1 MRFKKIFF
9 YVILML
15 ICAIGV
21 IAPLK
26 VNAATYE
33 VNVQDK
39 QGNNERQYEVS
50 PIITIAELKGMIAE
64 ETNIPAARQKLVFSN
79 TELEDSKTIAEY
91 NIQSDATIT
100 LIPTWKLTFDSKV
113 NNDATDITEVYVEDY
128 DYYSP
133 QPPVKNGYTFGGW
146 FAENNNQ
153 TRFNFGIT
161 RINSDLNFH
170 AYWAEEISEISV
182 VLNAPHVGDT
192 ITLDGLGYPDSL
204 PVVTTTDSRLQVSA
218 YWIKGTCENDLCE
231 ELFSGTFQ
239 KNQYYYAYIELEIID
254 ANSYLFV
261 PEVSNN
267 ISINGNAPEEVFD
280 GSSIHTWF
288 IAKVQA
294 QSTTYKILSDKQT
307 YILNSNNAISITA
320 DGNLNKLT
328 GIMVDGILISSEN
341 YDLENGSTVLTLK
354 SSYLDTL
361 SVGNH
366 TVTFV
371 YNDGSVDAI
380 LTVLEAQNQSGDNTT
395 TGDNTNTNDNNTSN
409 DSTTNNTTTT
419 GTTNTSSN
427 PQTGDNIMFY
437 ISMLGLSIIGLAGAG
452 LYIRK
457 RRFN

>member
-1 MRFKKIFF
+1 VRFKKIFF

-133 QPPVKNGYTFGGW
+133 QTPVKNGYTFGGW

-192 ITLDGLGYPDSL
+192 ITLDGLGYPDGL

-366 TVTFV
+366 TLEFV
-371 YNDGSVDAI
+371 YSDGSVETLFAVSNAKDK
-380 LTVLEAQNQSGDNTT
+380 VLASNKNTI
-395 TGDNTNTNDNNTSN
+395 
-409 DSTTNNTTTT
+409 
-419 GTTNTSSN
+419 N
-427 PQTGDNIMFY
+427 PQTGDNIIFY
-437 ISMLGLSIIGLAGAG
+437 IAMLGLSLIGLVGAG
-452 LYIRK
+452 LYTRK
-457 RRFN
+457 HIFNK

>member
-133 QPPVKNGYTFGGW
+133 QTPVKNGYTFGGW

-182 VLNAPHVGDT
+182 VLNVPHVGDT
-192 ITLDGLGYPDSL
+192 ITLDGFGYPDSL

-366 TVTFV
+366 TLEFV
-371 YNDGSVDAI
+371 YSDGSVETLFAVSNAKDK
-380 LTVLEAQNQSGDNTT
+380 VLASNKNTI
-395 TGDNTNTNDNNTSN
+395 
-409 DSTTNNTTTT
+409 
-419 GTTNTSSN
+419 N
-427 PQTGDNIMFY
+427 PQTGDNIIFY
-437 ISMLGLSIIGLAGAG
+437 IAMLGLSLIGLVGAG
-452 LYIRK
+452 LYTRK
-457 RRFN
+457 HIFNK

>member
-366 TVTFV
+366 TLEFV
-371 YNDGSVDAI
+371 YSDGSVETLFAVSNAKEK
-380 LTVLEAQNQSGDNTT
+380 VLASNKNTI
-395 TGDNTNTNDNNTSN
+395 
-409 DSTTNNTTTT
+409 
-419 GTTNTSSN
+419 N
-427 PQTGDNIMFY
+427 PQTGDNVMCY
-437 ISMLGLSIIGLAGAG
+437 ISMLGLSVIVIAGIGF
-452 LYIRK
+452 YVKKK
-457 RRFN
+457 RYN

>member
-39 QGNNERQYEVS
+39 QGNNKRQYEVS

>member
-1 MRFKKIFF
+1 MRFKKVFF

-133 QPPVKNGYTFGGW
+133 QTPVKNGYTFGGW

-192 ITLDGLGYPDSL
+192 ITLDGLGYPDGL

-366 TVTFV
+366 TLEFV
-371 YNDGSVDAI
+371 YSDGSVETLFAVSNAKDK
-380 LTVLEAQNQSGDNTT
+380 VLASNKNTI
-395 TGDNTNTNDNNTSN
+395 
-409 DSTTNNTTTT
+409 
-419 GTTNTSSN
+419 N
-427 PQTGDNIMFY
+427 PQTGDNVMCY
-437 ISMLGLSIIGLAGAG
+437 ISMLGLSVIVIAGIGF
-452 LYIRK
+452 YVKKK
-457 RRFN
+457 RYN

>member
-133 QPPVKNGYTFGGW
+133 QTPVKNGYTFGGW

-366 TVTFV
+366 TLEFV
-371 YNDGSVDAI
+371 YSDGSVETLFAVSNAKDK
-380 LTVLEAQNQSGDNTT
+380 VLASNKNTI
-395 TGDNTNTNDNNTSN
+395 
-409 DSTTNNTTTT
+409 
-419 GTTNTSSN
+419 N
-427 PQTGDNIMFY
+427 PQTGDNIIFY
-437 ISMLGLSIIGLAGAG
+437 IAMLGLSLIGLVGAG
-452 LYIRK
+452 LYTRK
-457 RRFN
+457 HIFNK

>member
-39 QGNNERQYEVS
+39 QGYNERQYEVS

-133 QPPVKNGYTFGGW
+133 QTPVKNGYTFGGW

-366 TVTFV
+366 TLKFV
-371 YNDGSVDAI
+371 YSDGSVETLFAVSNAKDK
-380 LTVLEAQNQSGDNTT
+380 VLASNKNTI
-395 TGDNTNTNDNNTSN
+395 
-409 DSTTNNTTTT
+409 
-419 GTTNTSSN
+419 N
-427 PQTGDNIMFY
+427 PQTGDNIIFY
-437 ISMLGLSIIGLAGAG
+437 IAMLGLSLIGLVGAG
-452 LYIRK
+452 LYTRK
-457 RRFN
+457 HIFNK

>member
-192 ITLDGLGYPDSL
+192 ITLDGLGYPNSL

-366 TVTFV
+366 TLEFV
-371 YNDGSVDAI
+371 YSDGSVETLFAVSNAKDK
-380 LTVLEAQNQSGDNTT
+380 VLASNKNTI
-395 TGDNTNTNDNNTSN
+395 
-409 DSTTNNTTTT
+409 
-419 GTTNTSSN
+419 N
-427 PQTGDNIMFY
+427 PQTGDNIIFY
-437 ISMLGLSIIGLAGAG
+437 IAMLGLSLIGLVGAG
-452 LYIRK
+452 LYTRK
-457 RRFN
+457 HIFNK

>member
-39 QGNNERQYEVS
+39 QGYNKRQYEVS

-133 QPPVKNGYTFGGW
+133 QTPVKNGYTFGGW

-328 GIMVDGILISSEN
+328 GIMVDGNLISSEN

-366 TVTFV
+366 TLEFV
-371 YNDGSVDAI
+371 YSDGSVETLFAVSNAKDK
-380 LTVLEAQNQSGDNTT
+380 VLASNKNTI
-395 TGDNTNTNDNNTSN
+395 
-409 DSTTNNTTTT
+409 
-419 GTTNTSSN
+419 N
-427 PQTGDNIMFY
+427 PQTGDNIIFY
-437 ISMLGLSIIGLAGAG
+437 IAMLGLSLIGLVGAG
-452 LYIRK
+452 LYTRK
-457 RRFN
+457 HIFNK

>member
-64 ETNIPAARQKLVFSN
+64 KTNIPAARQKLVFSN

-133 QPPVKNGYTFGGW
+133 QTPVKNGYTFGGW

-192 ITLDGLGYPDSL
+192 ITLDGLGYPNSL

-366 TVTFV
+366 TLEFV
-371 YNDGSVDAI
+371 YSDGSVETLFAVSNAKDK
-380 LTVLEAQNQSGDNTT
+380 VLASNKNTI
-395 TGDNTNTNDNNTSN
+395 
-409 DSTTNNTTTT
+409 
-419 GTTNTSSN
+419 N
-427 PQTGDNIMFY
+427 PQTGDNIIFY
-437 ISMLGLSIIGLAGAG
+437 IAMLGLSLIGLVGAG
-452 LYIRK
+452 LYTRK
-457 RRFN
+457 HIFNK

>member
-1 MRFKKIFF
+1 VRFKKIFF

-39 QGNNERQYEVS
+39 QGYNERQYEVS

-100 LIPTWKLTFDSKV
+100 LIPTWKLTFDSKI

-133 QPPVKNGYTFGGW
+133 QTPVKNGYTFGGW

-366 TVTFV
+366 TLEFV
-371 YNDGSVDAI
+371 YSDGSVETLFAVSNAENK
-380 LTVLEAQNQSGDNTT
+380 VLASNKNTI
-395 TGDNTNTNDNNTSN
+395 
-409 DSTTNNTTTT
+409 
-419 GTTNTSSN
+419 N
-427 PQTGDNIMFY
+427 PQTGDNIIFY
-437 ISMLGLSIIGLAGAG
+437 IAMLGLSLIGFVGAG
-452 LYIRK
+452 LYTRK
-457 RRFN
+457 HIFNK

>member
-50 PIITIAELKGMIAE
+50 PKITIAELKGMIAE

-133 QPPVKNGYTFGGW
+133 QTPVKNGYTFGGW

-182 VLNAPHVGDT
+182 VFNAPHVGDT
-192 ITLDGLGYPDSL
+192 ITLDGLGYPDGL

-366 TVTFV
+366 TLEFV
-371 YNDGSVDAI
+371 YSDGSVETLFAVSNAKDK
-380 LTVLEAQNQSGDNTT
+380 VLASNKNTI
-395 TGDNTNTNDNNTSN
+395 
-409 DSTTNNTTTT
+409 
-419 GTTNTSSN
+419 N
-427 PQTGDNIMFY
+427 PQTGDNVMCY
-437 ISMLGLSIIGLAGAG
+437 ISMLGLSVIVITGIGF
-452 LYIRK
+452 YVKKK
-457 RRFN
+457 RYN

>member
-39 QGNNERQYEVS
+39 QGYNKRQYEVS

-133 QPPVKNGYTFGGW
+133 QTPVKNGYTFGGW

-192 ITLDGLGYPDSL
+192 ITLDGLGYPDGL

-366 TVTFV
+366 TLEFV
-371 YNDGSVDAI
+371 YSDGSVETLFAVSNAKDK
-380 LTVLEAQNQSGDNTT
+380 VLASNKNTI
-395 TGDNTNTNDNNTSN
+395 
-409 DSTTNNTTTT
+409 
-419 GTTNTSSN
+419 N
-427 PQTGDNIMFY
+427 PQTGDNIIFY
-437 ISMLGLSIIGLAGAG
+437 IAMLGLSLIGLVGAG
-452 LYIRK
+452 LYTRK
-457 RRFN
+457 HIFNK

>member
-133 QPPVKNGYTFGGW
+133 QTPVKNGYTFGGW

-366 TVTFV
+366 TLEFV
-371 YNDGSVDAI
+371 YSDGSVETLFAVSNAKDK
-380 LTVLEAQNQSGDNTT
+380 VLASNKNTI
-395 TGDNTNTNDNNTSN
+395 
-409 DSTTNNTTTT
+409 
-419 GTTNTSSN
+419 N
-427 PQTGDNIMFY
+427 PQTGDNVMCY
-437 ISMLGLSIIGLAGAG
+437 ISMLGLSVIVLAGIG
-452 LYIRK
+452 FYVKKK
-457 RRFN
+457 RYN

>member
-39 QGNNERQYEVS
+39 QGNNEIQYEVS

-100 LIPTWKLTFDSKV
+100 LIPTWKLTFDSKI

-133 QPPVKNGYTFGGW
+133 QTPVKNGYTFGGW

-192 ITLDGLGYPDSL
+192 INLDGLGYPDSL
-204 PVVTTTDSRLQVSA
+204 PVVTTTDSRLKVSA

-366 TVTFV
+366 TLEFV
-371 YNDGSVDAI
+371 YSDGSVETLFAVSNAKDK
-380 LTVLEAQNQSGDNTT
+380 VLASNKNTI
-395 TGDNTNTNDNNTSN
+395 
-409 DSTTNNTTTT
+409 
-419 GTTNTSSN
+419 N
-427 PQTGDNIMFY
+427 PQTGDNIIFY
-437 ISMLGLSIIGLAGAG
+437 IAMLGLSLIGLVGAG
-452 LYIRK
+452 LYTRK
-457 RRFN
+457 HIFNK

>member
-133 QPPVKNGYTFGGW
+133 QTPVKNGYTFGGW

-182 VLNAPHVGDT
+182 VLNVPHVGDT
-192 ITLDGLGYPDSL
+192 ITIDGLGYPDRL
-204 PVVTTTDSRLQVSA
+204 PVVTTADSRLQVSA

-366 TVTFV
+366 TLEFV
-371 YNDGSVDAI
+371 YSDGSVETLFAVSNAKDK
-380 LTVLEAQNQSGDNTT
+380 VLASNKNTI
-395 TGDNTNTNDNNTSN
+395 
-409 DSTTNNTTTT
+409 
-419 GTTNTSSN
+419 N
-427 PQTGDNIMFY
+427 PQTGDNVMCY
-437 ISMLGLSIIGLAGAG
+437 ISMLGLSVIVLEGIGF
-452 LYIRK
+452 YVKKEKI
-457 RRFN
+457 

>member
-133 QPPVKNGYTFGGW
+133 QTPVKNGYTFGGW

-294 QSTTYKILSDKQT
+294 QSTTYKILSDKQI

-366 TVTFV
+366 TLEFV
-371 YNDGSVDAI
+371 YSDGSVETLFAVSNAKDK
-380 LTVLEAQNQSGDNTT
+380 VLASNKNTI
-395 TGDNTNTNDNNTSN
+395 
-409 DSTTNNTTTT
+409 
-419 GTTNTSSN
+419 N
-427 PQTGDNIMFY
+427 PQTGDNIISY
-437 ISMLGLSIIGLAGAG
+437 IAMLGLSLIGLVGAG
-452 LYIRK
+452 LYTRK
-457 RRFN
+457 HIFNK

>member
-133 QPPVKNGYTFGGW
+133 QTPVKNGYTFGGW

-192 ITLDGLGYPDSL
+192 ITLDGLGYPDGL

-320 DGNLNKLT
+320 DGNLNKLI

-366 TVTFV
+366 TLEFV
-371 YNDGSVDAI
+371 YSDGSVETLFAVSNAKDK
-380 LTVLEAQNQSGDNTT
+380 VLASNKNTI
-395 TGDNTNTNDNNTSN
+395 
-409 DSTTNNTTTT
+409 
-419 GTTNTSSN
+419 N
-427 PQTGDNIMFY
+427 PQTGDNVMCY
-437 ISMLGLSIIGLAGAG
+437 ISMLGLSVIGLAGIG
-452 LYIRK
+452 FYVKKK
-457 RRFN
+457 RYN

>member
-9 YVILML
+9 YVMLML

-21 IAPLK
+21 NAPLK

-133 QPPVKNGYTFGGW
+133 QTPVKNGYTFGGW

-182 VLNAPHVGDT
+182 VLNAPHVGDS

-204 PVVTTTDSRLQVSA
+204 PVVTTTDSRLQVYA
-218 YWIKGTCENDLCE
+218 YWIKGTCEKGLCE

-267 ISINGNAPEEVFD
+267 ISINGKAPEEVFD

-366 TVTFV
+366 TLEFV
-371 YNDGSVDAI
+371 YSDGSVETLFAVSNAKDK
-380 LTVLEAQNQSGDNTT
+380 VLASDQNTI
-395 TGDNTNTNDNNTSN
+395 
-409 DSTTNNTTTT
+409 
-419 GTTNTSSN
+419 N
-427 PQTGDNIMFY
+427 PQTGDNVMCY
-437 ISMLGLSIIGLAGAG
+437 ISMLGLSVIVLAGIG
-452 LYIRK
+452 FYVK
-457 RRFN
+457 KK

>member
-1 MRFKKIFF
+1 VRFKKIFF

-133 QPPVKNGYTFGGW
+133 QTPVKNGYTFGGW

-366 TVTFV
+366 TLEFV
-371 YNDGSVDAI
+371 YSDGSVETLFAVSNAKDK
-380 LTVLEAQNQSGDNTT
+380 VLASNQNTI
-395 TGDNTNTNDNNTSN
+395 
-409 DSTTNNTTTT
+409 
-419 GTTNTSSN
+419 N
-427 PQTGDNIMFY
+427 PQTGDNIMCY
-437 ISMLGLSIIGLAGAG
+437 ISMLGLSVIVLAGLG
-452 LYIRK
+452 FYVKKEMI
-457 RRFN
+457 

>member
-33 VNVQDK
+33 INVQDK
-39 QGNNERQYEVS
+39 QGNNKRQYEVS

-170 AYWAEEISEISV
+170 AYWVEEISEISV

-366 TVTFV
+366 TLEFV
-371 YNDGSVDAI
+371 YSDGSVETLFAVSNAKDK
-380 LTVLEAQNQSGDNTT
+380 VLASNKNTI
-395 TGDNTNTNDNNTSN
+395 
-409 DSTTNNTTTT
+409 
-419 GTTNTSSN
+419 N
-427 PQTGDNIMFY
+427 PQTGDNVMCY
-437 ISMLGLSIIGLAGAG
+437 ISMLGLSVIVLAGIG
-452 LYIRK
+452 FYVKKK
-457 RRFN
+457 RYN

>member
-133 QPPVKNGYTFGGW
+133 QTPVKNGYTFGGW

-192 ITLDGLGYPDSL
+192 ITLDGLGYPDGL

-366 TVTFV
+366 TLEFV
-371 YNDGSVDAI
+371 YSDGSVETLFAVSNAKDK
-380 LTVLEAQNQSGDNTT
+380 VLASNKNTI
-395 TGDNTNTNDNNTSN
+395 
-409 DSTTNNTTTT
+409 
-419 GTTNTSSN
+419 N
-427 PQTGDNIMFY
+427 PQTGDNVMCY
-437 ISMLGLSIIGLAGAG
+437 ISMLGLSVIVIAGIGF
-452 LYIRK
+452 YVKKK
-457 RRFN
+457 RYN

>member
-39 QGNNERQYEVS
+39 QGNNERQYGVS

-64 ETNIPAARQKLVFSN
+64 ETNIPAARQKLVFSD

-133 QPPVKNGYTFGGW
+133 QTPVKNGYTFGGW

-192 ITLDGLGYPDSL
+192 ITLDGLGYPDGL

-218 YWIKGTCENDLCE
+218 YWIKRTCENDLCE

-366 TVTFV
+366 TLEFV
-371 YNDGSVDAI
+371 YSDGSVETLFAVSNAKDK
-380 LTVLEAQNQSGDNTT
+380 VLASNKNTI
-395 TGDNTNTNDNNTSN
+395 
-409 DSTTNNTTTT
+409 
-419 GTTNTSSN
+419 N
-427 PQTGDNIMFY
+427 PQTGDNVMFY
-437 ISMLGLSIIGLAGAG
+437 ISMLGLSVIVIAGIGF
-452 LYIRK
+452 YVKKK
-457 RRFN
+457 RYN

>member
-192 ITLDGLGYPDSL
+192 ITLDGLGYPNSL

-320 DGNLNKLT
+320 DGNLNKLI

-366 TVTFV
+366 TLEFV
-371 YNDGSVDAI
+371 YSDGSVETLFAVSNAKDK
-380 LTVLEAQNQSGDNTT
+380 VLASNKNTI
-395 TGDNTNTNDNNTSN
+395 
-409 DSTTNNTTTT
+409 
-419 GTTNTSSN
+419 N
-427 PQTGDNIMFY
+427 PQTGDNIIFY
-437 ISMLGLSIIGLAGAG
+437 IAMLGLSLIGLVGAG
-452 LYIRK
+452 LYTRK
-457 RRFN
+457 HIFNK

>member
-133 QPPVKNGYTFGGW
+133 QTPVKNGYTFGGW

-192 ITLDGLGYPDSL
+192 ITLDGLGYPNSL

-366 TVTFV
+366 TLEFV
-371 YNDGSVDAI
+371 YSDGSVETLFAVSNAKDK
-380 LTVLEAQNQSGDNTT
+380 VLASNKNTI
-395 TGDNTNTNDNNTSN
+395 
-409 DSTTNNTTTT
+409 
-419 GTTNTSSN
+419 N
-427 PQTGDNIMFY
+427 PQTGDNVMCY
-437 ISMLGLSIIGLAGAG
+437 ISMLGLSVIVIAGIGF
-452 LYIRK
+452 YVKKEKI
-457 RRFN
+457 

>member
-192 ITLDGLGYPDSL
+192 ITLDGLGYPNSL

-320 DGNLNKLT
+320 DGNLNKLI

-366 TVTFV
+366 TLEFV
-371 YNDGSVDAI
+371 YSDGSVETLFAVSNAKDK
-380 LTVLEAQNQSGDNTT
+380 VLASNKNTI
-395 TGDNTNTNDNNTSN
+395 
-409 DSTTNNTTTT
+409 
-419 GTTNTSSN
+419 N
-427 PQTGDNIMFY
+427 PQTGDNVMCY
-437 ISMLGLSIIGLAGAG
+437 ISMLGLSVIVIAGIGF
-452 LYIRK
+452 YVKKEKI
-457 RRFN
+457 

>member
-39 QGNNERQYEVS
+39 QGNNERQFEVS

-133 QPPVKNGYTFGGW
+133 QTPPVKNGYTFGGW

-366 TVTFV
+366 TLEFV
-371 YNDGSVDAI
+371 YSDGSVETLFAVSNAKDK
-380 LTVLEAQNQSGDNTT
+380 VLASNKNTI
-395 TGDNTNTNDNNTSN
+395 
-409 DSTTNNTTTT
+409 
-419 GTTNTSSN
+419 N
-427 PQTGDNIMFY
+427 PQTGDNIIFY
-437 ISMLGLSIIGLAGAG
+437 IAMLGLSLIGLAGAG
-452 LYIRK
+452 LYTRK
-457 RRFN
+457 HIFNK

>member
-133 QPPVKNGYTFGGW
+133 QTPVKNGYTFGGW

-366 TVTFV
+366 TLEFV
-371 YNDGSVDAI
+371 YSDGSVETLFAVSNAKDK
-380 LTVLEAQNQSGDNTT
+380 VLASNKNTI
-395 TGDNTNTNDNNTSN
+395 
-409 DSTTNNTTTT
+409 
-419 GTTNTSSN
+419 N
-427 PQTGDNIMFY
+427 PQTGDNVMCY
-437 ISMLGLSIIGLAGAG
+437 ISMLGLSVIVIAGIGF
-452 LYIRK
+452 YVKRK
-457 RRFN
+457 RYN

>member
-133 QPPVKNGYTFGGW
+133 QTPVKNGYTFGGW
-146 FAENNNQ
+146 IAENNNQ

-366 TVTFV
+366 TLEFV
-371 YNDGSVDAI
+371 YSDGSVETLFAVSNAKDK
-380 LTVLEAQNQSGDNTT
+380 VLASNKNTI
-395 TGDNTNTNDNNTSN
+395 
-409 DSTTNNTTTT
+409 
-419 GTTNTSSN
+419 N
-427 PQTGDNIMFY
+427 PQTGDNIIFY
-437 ISMLGLSIIGLAGAG
+437 IAMLGLSLIGLVGAG
-452 LYIRK
+452 LYTRK
-457 RRFN
+457 HIFNK

>member
-39 QGNNERQYEVS
+39 QGYNKRQYEVS

-133 QPPVKNGYTFGGW
+133 QTPVKNGYTFGGW

-341 YDLENGSTVLTLK
+341 YDLKNGSTVLTLK

-366 TVTFV
+366 TLEFV
-371 YNDGSVDAI
+371 YSDGSVETLFAVSNAKDK
-380 LTVLEAQNQSGDNTT
+380 VLASNKNTI
-395 TGDNTNTNDNNTSN
+395 
-409 DSTTNNTTTT
+409 
-419 GTTNTSSN
+419 N
-427 PQTGDNIMFY
+427 PQTGDNIVFY
-437 ISMLGLSIIGLAGAG
+437 IAMLGLSLIGLVGAG
-452 LYIRK
+452 LYTRK
-457 RRFN
+457 HIFNK

>member
-192 ITLDGLGYPDSL
+192 ITLDGLGYPNSL

-366 TVTFV
+366 TLEFV
-371 YNDGSVDAI
+371 YSDGSVETLFAVSNAKDK
-380 LTVLEAQNQSGDNTT
+380 VLASNKNTI
-395 TGDNTNTNDNNTSN
+395 
-409 DSTTNNTTTT
+409 
-419 GTTNTSSN
+419 N
-427 PQTGDNIMFY
+427 PQTGDNVMCY
-437 ISMLGLSIIGLAGAG
+437 ISMLGLSVIVIAGIGF
-452 LYIRK
+452 YVKKEKI
-457 RRFN
+457 

>member
-21 IAPLK
+21 IAPSK

-39 QGNNERQYEVS
+39 QGNNGRQYEVS

-170 AYWAEEISEISV
+170 AYWVEEISEISV

-192 ITLDGLGYPDSL
+192 ITLDELGYPDSL

-231 ELFSGTFQ
+231 ELFSGTFR

-366 TVTFV
+366 TLEFV
-371 YNDGSVDAI
+371 YSDGSVETLFAVSNAKDK
-380 LTVLEAQNQSGDNTT
+380 VLASNKNTI
-395 TGDNTNTNDNNTSN
+395 
-409 DSTTNNTTTT
+409 
-419 GTTNTSSN
+419 N
-427 PQTGDNIMFY
+427 PQTGDNVMCY
-437 ISMLGLSIIGLAGAG
+437 ISMLGLSVIVLAEIGF
-452 LYIRK
+452 YVKKK
-457 RRFN
+457 RYN

>member
-133 QPPVKNGYTFGGW
+133 QTPVKNGYTFGGW

-328 GIMVDGILISSEN
+328 EIMVDGILISSEN

-366 TVTFV
+366 TLEFV
-371 YNDGSVDAI
+371 YSDGSVETLFAVSNAKDK
-380 LTVLEAQNQSGDNTT
+380 VLASNKNTI
-395 TGDNTNTNDNNTSN
+395 
-409 DSTTNNTTTT
+409 
-419 GTTNTSSN
+419 N
-427 PQTGDNIMFY
+427 PQTGDNIIFY
-437 ISMLGLSIIGLAGAG
+437 IAMLGLSLIGLVGAG
-452 LYIRK
+452 LYTRK
-457 RRFN
+457 HIFNK

>member
-133 QPPVKNGYTFGGW
+133 QTPVKNGYTFGGW

-366 TVTFV
+366 TLEFV
-371 YNDGSVDAI
+371 YSDGSVETLFAVSNAKDK
-380 LTVLEAQNQSGDNTT
+380 VLASNKNTI
-395 TGDNTNTNDNNTSN
+395 
-409 DSTTNNTTTT
+409 
-419 GTTNTSSN
+419 N
-427 PQTGDNIMFY
+427 PQTGDNVMCY
-437 ISMLGLSIIGLAGAG
+437 ISMLGLSVIVIAGIGF
-452 LYIRK
+452 YVKKK
-457 RRFN
+457 RYN

>member
-64 ETNIPAARQKLVFSN
+64 ETNIPAERQKLVFSN

-133 QPPVKNGYTFGGW
+133 QTPPVKNGYTFGGW

-366 TVTFV
+366 TLEFV
-371 YNDGSVDAI
+371 YSDGSVETLFAVSNAKDK
-380 LTVLEAQNQSGDNTT
+380 VLASNKNTI
-395 TGDNTNTNDNNTSN
+395 
-409 DSTTNNTTTT
+409 
-419 GTTNTSSN
+419 N
-427 PQTGDNIMFY
+427 PQTGDNVMCY
-437 ISMLGLSIIGLAGAG
+437 ISMLGLSVIVLAGIG
-452 LYIRK
+452 FYVKKK
-457 RRFN
+457 RYN

>member
-50 PIITIAELKGMIAE
+50 PKITIAELKGMIAE

-133 QPPVKNGYTFGGW
+133 QTPVKNGYTFGGW

-192 ITLDGLGYPDSL
+192 ITLDGLGYPDGL

-366 TVTFV
+366 TLEFV
-371 YNDGSVDAI
+371 YSDGSVETLFAVSNAKDK
-380 LTVLEAQNQSGDNTT
+380 VLASNKNTI
-395 TGDNTNTNDNNTSN
+395 
-409 DSTTNNTTTT
+409 
-419 GTTNTSSN
+419 N
-427 PQTGDNIMFY
+427 PQTGDNVMCY
-437 ISMLGLSIIGLAGAG
+437 ISMLGLSVIVITGIGF
-452 LYIRK
+452 YVKKK
-457 RRFN
+457 RYN

>member
-133 QPPVKNGYTFGGW
+133 QTPVKNGYTFGGW

-170 AYWAEEISEISV
+170 ADWAEEISEISV

-366 TVTFV
+366 TLEFV
-371 YNDGSVDAI
+371 YSDGSVETLFAVSNAKDK
-380 LTVLEAQNQSGDNTT
+380 VLASNKNTI
-395 TGDNTNTNDNNTSN
+395 
-409 DSTTNNTTTT
+409 
-419 GTTNTSSN
+419 N
-427 PQTGDNIMFY
+427 PQTGDNIIFY
-437 ISMLGLSIIGLAGAG
+437 IAMLGLSLIGLVGAG
-452 LYIRK
+452 LYTRK
-457 RRFN
+457 HIFNK

>member
-15 ICAIGV
+15 ICSIGV

-133 QPPVKNGYTFGGW
+133 QTPVKNGYTFGGW

-267 ISINGNAPEEVFD
+267 ISINGNVPEEVFD

-366 TVTFV
+366 TLEFV
-371 YNDGSVDAI
+371 YSDGSVETLFAVSNAKDK
-380 LTVLEAQNQSGDNTT
+380 VLASNQNTI
-395 TGDNTNTNDNNTSN
+395 
-409 DSTTNNTTTT
+409 
-419 GTTNTSSN
+419 N
-427 PQTGDNIMFY
+427 PQTGDNVMCY
-437 ISMLGLSIIGLAGAG
+437 ISMLGLSVIVIAGIGF
-452 LYIRK
+452 YVKKK
-457 RRFN
+457 RYN

>member
-15 ICAIGV
+15 ICAIGI

-79 TELEDSKTIAEY
+79 SELEDSKTIAEY

-133 QPPVKNGYTFGGW
+133 QTPVKNGYTFGGW

-366 TVTFV
+366 TLEFV
-371 YNDGSVDAI
+371 YSDGSVETLFAVSNAKDK
-380 LTVLEAQNQSGDNTT
+380 VLASNKNTI
-395 TGDNTNTNDNNTSN
+395 
-409 DSTTNNTTTT
+409 
-419 GTTNTSSN
+419 N
-427 PQTGDNIMFY
+427 PQTGDNVMCY
-437 ISMLGLSIIGLAGAG
+437 ISMLGLSVIVIAGIGF
-452 LYIRK
+452 YVKKK
-457 RRFN
+457 RYN